1 MGCTQYGVSLEKGE
15 TKEVGNQKES
25 VRSGTGPKPQWCV
38 MAGWEVKHC
47 FLLQLPGPFWAFS
60 APLLVTETAN
70 QNTQNGNVTCA
81 MKTARKGESSGGREG
96 GFAMILW

>member
-1 MGCTQYGVSLEKGE
+1 MASVWRKGRLKKLEIRRKVSGL
-15 TKEVGNQKES
+15 VLVLS
-25 VRSGTGPKPQWCV
+25 HSGV

-47 FLLQLPGPFWAFS
+47 FLLQLLGPFWAFS

-70 QNTQNGNVTCA
+70 QNTQNGNVTRA